1 MQTFFKGKYI
11 KYFEVNLGM
20 HRKND
25 LDTLIDSILEEA
37 NQREEDWRLTLNDIK
52 ETDIVTKTPWLIRT
66 RWEKTFLGQE
76 MKVLV
81 KLTEKPESY
90 EQDLMEVWKSVARII
105 EKCWKGVD
113 NIADRG
119 WDLILFWLNSVDS
132 NKANSKPFRLE
143 KKDNT
148 INKSKIYKN

>member
-1 MQTFFKGKYI
+1 M
-11 KYFEVNLGM
+11 N
-20 HRKND
+20 
-25 LDTLIDSILEEA
+25 
-37 NQREEDWRLTLNDIK
+37 
-52 ETDIVTKTPWLIRT
+52 
-66 RWEKTFLGQE
+66 
-76 MKVLV
+76 
-81 KLTEKPESY
+81 
-90 EQDLMEVWKSVARII
+90 
-105 EKCWKGVD
+105 